1 MEDIKKLRSDI
12 EIRSTAVIMGSVL
25 EKIRIIYEH
34 DKEFAGK
41 LAIAYL
47 EQVLMGD
54 NSFSDD
60 WLVMSQLTELA
71 RSAEIS
77 SNKYESKV
85 KRTVDK
91 QKGKAEELAAFIA
104 EGKSQAEIAKIW
116 GVSTSRV
123 SQIKREAVSNFPEL
137 FVKEGGDM
145 IDDQCLVEREIKTK
159 HDDTPDQPSPQ
170 FSF

>member
-12 EIRSTAVIMGSVL
+12 EIRPTAVIMGSVL

-85 KRTVDK
+85 KRSVDK
-91 QKGKAEELAAFIA
+91 QRVKAEELADLVA
-104 EGKSQAEIAKIW
+104 EGKTYSEIAKLW
-116 GVSTSRV
+116 GVSTGRV
-123 SQIKREAVSNFPEL
+123 SQIKRDAIKKFPEL
-137 FVKEGGDM
+137 FSSGSGDEP
-145 IDDQCLVEREIKTK
+145 CLENAEIKTK
-159 HDDTPDQPSPQ
+159 QGDTTNQGPPQ
-170 FSF
+170 FLF

>member
-12 EIRSTAVIMGSVL
+12 EIRPTAVIMGSVL

-85 KRTVDK
+85 KRSVDK
-91 QKGKAEELAAFIA
+91 QRVKAEELADLVA
-104 EGKSQAEIAKIW
+104 EGKTYSEIAKIW
-116 GVSTSRV
+116 GVSVGRV
-123 SQIKREAVSNFPEL
+123 SQIKRDAIKKFPEL
-137 FVKEGGDM
+137 FLSGSGDEP
-145 IDDQCLVEREIKTK
+145 CLENAEIKTK
-159 HDDTPDQPSPQ
+159 QGDTTNQGPPQ
-170 FSF
+170 FTF